1 MTREPAHHKVCL
13 HRVLLF
19 LVGVLQRYAQ
29 GVYDPYSRDQ
39 RQEVKH
45 CVDVV
50 LHHEAASPKKNL
62 GFPLWHVCNCP
73 VVTALAAGRS
83 MHGVPCLPYI
93 ILHR

>member
-1 MTREPAHHKVCL
+1 MRELAHHKVCL

-50 LHHEAASPKKNL
+50 LHHEAASPKTSRAFHC
-62 GFPLWHVCNCP
+62 GMCATVPLSLHLQQVVQCMASPVCP
-73 VVTALAAGRS
+73 T
-83 MHGVPCLPYI
+83 
-93 ILHR
+93 